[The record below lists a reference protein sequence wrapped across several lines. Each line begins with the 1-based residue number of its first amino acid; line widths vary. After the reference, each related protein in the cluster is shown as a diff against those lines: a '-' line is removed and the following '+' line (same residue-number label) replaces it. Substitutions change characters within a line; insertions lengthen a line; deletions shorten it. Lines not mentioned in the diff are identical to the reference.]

1 MLNYNTMGACVL
13 VLTLAT
19 ILVVIPLT
27 LRARRSEKG
36 TGIWFLSGLTG
47 VLLGA
52 GGAVAA
58 VQLMGYELTES
69 YSTSDTDYDFSDEAT
84 EDSEYAGGM
93 GGSGMGGSEMG
104 GSEMGGGRWA
114 PSPKREL
121 TTLVRKIDLL
131 TGDIALNLSDDQT
144 TALAEILVRLDT
156 QETMADD
163 DAKAAQGEILAV
175 LDDTQKAKQEAV
187 GLPRSGRGRGG
198 RGGGGGEDEE
208 DANPFNQEENA
219 TALQSLLGRLGAET
233 SSQVEPRA
241 EAVEER
247 TEETAPEAN

>member
-47 VLLGA
+47 ILLGA

-69 YSTSDTDYDFSDEAT
+69 YSTSDTDYDSSDEAT

-93 GGSGMGGSEMG
+93 GGGEMG
-104 GSEMGGGRWA
+104 GGGMGGGRWA

-208 DANPFNQEENA
+208 DANPFSQEENA
-219 TALQSLLGRLGAET
+219 TALQSLMGRLGAET